1 MLKNKFDVN
10 YKGSFENQYQ
20 NAILVAREFLAAV
33 KAYGVM
39 GCVNRRA
46 LLDKRF
52 KITRNGSYYEL
63 CGYCFTYDFMHDTD
77 EIHWT
82 FVDFDCDTVV
92 RGMPMKLGEAYAM
105 FAIREGVSSLF

>member
-1 MLKNKFDVN
+1 MLKNRFDVN
-10 YKGSFENQYQ
+10 YHGSFQDQYQ

-33 KAYGVM
+33 NAYGAL
-39 GCVNRRA
+39 GCINRRA

-63 CGYCFTYDFMHDTD
+63 CGYCFSYGFMKGTH
-77 EIHWT
+77 EPHWSFT
-82 FVDFDCDTVV
+82 DFDCDAVV
-92 RGMPMKLGEAYAM
+92 RGMPMKLGEAYVD